1 MRITA
6 IAYQLGATMENLA
19 QLAAANPE
27 WRVDQLYT
35 RTGIDARYVA
45 GPDETPLTLGTEAA
59 EKLLAGV
66 DRHGID
72 ALIYVT
78 QTPDS
83 LIPTTACLL
92 HARLGLPAHA
102 LAFDVNQGCSGFVY
116 GLSLATALLEAQS
129 LRAALI
135 VCAETYTRHIAPGD
149 LTCRPIFSD
158 GAAAVLVER
167 AEPGSIG
174 PFAFVTDG
182 TGAPNLTVRDDGT
195 GRATLFMDG
204 PAVLL
209 FTMSAVPQAVTELL
223 ARARLTI
230 ADVDL
235 FVFHQASRV
244 VIDNIR
250 RTLKLDDAK
259 VFRNYQDVGNTVS
272 ATIPIALKQAE
283 DAGRLGAGKT
293 VLLVG
298 FGVGYSLAACVVRT

>member
-1 MRITA
+1 MRITG
-6 IAYQLGATMENLA
+6 IAYQLGARMESLA
-19 QLAAANPE
+19 ELKTANPD
-27 WRVDQLYT
+27 WHVDQLYQKI
-35 RTGIDARYVA
+35 GIDKRYVA
-45 GPDETPLTLGTEAA
+45 APDETALTLATQAA
-59 EKLLAGV
+59 EKLLAGTG
-66 DRHGID
+66 RSGID

-92 HARLGLPAHA
+92 HARVGLPARA

-116 GLSLATALLEAQS
+116 ALSLATSLLEAQG
-129 LRAALI
+129 LDRCLI
-135 VCAETYTRHIAPGD
+135 VCAETYAKHIAMSD
-149 LTCRPIFSD
+149 RTCRPIFSD
-158 GAAAVLVER
+158 GAAAVTVER
-167 AEPGSIG
+167 AGAGRIG
-174 PFAFVTDG
+174 PFTFVTDG
-182 TGAPNLTVRDDGT
+182 TGAPNLTLREEA
-195 GRATLFMDG
+195 GRPVLFMDG

-209 FTMSAVPQAVTELL
+209 FTMSAVPRAVTELL
-223 ARARLTI
+223 ARAQLTV

-250 RTLKLDDAK
+250 RALKLDDAK
-259 VFRNYQDVGNTVS
+259 VFRNYQELGNTVS

-283 DAGRLGAGKT
+283 EAGRLVPGKT